1 MFSKIDGIKVS
12 GVAAAVSEKWDSVQE
27 VSTDRDEGNIKRFIK
42 KTGVEGHYSAS
53 QRQTT
58 SDFCYA
64 AAQALLKH
72 KQIPPEEVGV
82 LVFVTQTSDYRIPAT
97 ACVLAHRLGLAKS
110 CIAFDVNLGCSGYVY
125 GLDIAAS
132 VMRTCEARYG
142 LMLAGDICAREFSA
156 KHQHRAAHSST
167 LLFGDAGS
175 ATLLEKSGEDSL
187 QVAMGHGWRWLSGD
201 HRRRIW
207 DGAIPIAPPGRGN
220 DAQMDEIAV
229 FNFATSE
236 APAQLNEYM
245 ARLQKTEKDYD
256 CLVLHQANLMI
267 MKQIAKKTGFPLEK
281 MPISMRRFANTS
293 SASIPVTLVDLY
305 GENQERRKFVR
316 CAVALALVCPG
327 EAWSYAWIH
336 EIYFRWCIQTSI
348 LGTVLTWKI
357 WKETKEEQAMTE
369 QEKISLI
376 EETLEL
382 DEGTLTADTV
392 LADVDEYDSMAKLSL
407 IVMMDD
413 EFGAKLTGDMIK
425 SFVTVA
431 DILKVMQ

>member
-1 MFSKIDGIKVS
+1 MFSKIDGVKVS
-12 GVAAAVSEKWDSVQE
+12 GVAAAVSGKWESVQE
-27 VSTDRDEGNIKRFIK
+27 ISTDRDEANIKRFIK

-72 KQIPPEEVGV
+72 KQISPDEVGV
-82 LVFVTQTSDYRIPAT
+82 LVFVSQSSDYRIPAT
-97 ACVLAHRLGLAKS
+97 ACVLAHRLGLAKN

-125 GLDIAAS
+125 GLNIAAS
-132 VMRTCEARYG
+132 VMRTCETRYG

-156 KHQHRAAHSST
+156 KKQYRAAHSST

-175 ATLLEKSGEDSL
+175 ATLLEKSGDDAL
-187 QVAMGHGWRWLSGD
+187 QVAMATDGDGYQAIIAPYMGWRNPD
-201 HRRRIW
+201 C
-207 DGAIPIAPPGRGN
+207 PPGRGN
-220 DAQMDEIAV
+220 DAQMDDIAV

-305 GENQERRKFVR
+305 GENQEKKEI
-316 CAVALALVCPG
+316 CALCCGFGVGLSWGSMELRLDTRDILPLVHTD
-327 EAWSYAWIH
+327 E
-336 EIYFRWCIQTSI
+336 YFRDGFNLEDLESNEG
-348 LGTVLTWKI
+348 GT
-357 WKETKEEQAMTE
+357 
-369 QEKISLI
+369 
-376 EETLEL
+376 
-382 DEGTLTADTV
+382 DND
-392 LADVDEYDSMAKLSL
+392 
-407 IVMMDD
+407 
-413 EFGAKLTGDMIK
+413 
-425 SFVTVA
+425 
-431 DILKVMQ
+431 